1 MTSGMTPDF
10 LSDVERDA
18 RSDVKVMDRDD
29 DDDDDDDVDEGGVG
43 ERMTTSASS
52 PSKYAR
58 QFVANA
64 AAPITKSQVW
74 VFLFIKIGRL
84 RSRLLR
90 LHFTNTF
97 PE

>member
-1 MTSGMTPDF
+1 MTPDF

-29 DDDDDDDVDEGGVG
+29 DDDDDDDVDEGGVV

-74 VFLFIKIGRL
+74 VFLFIKIGHL